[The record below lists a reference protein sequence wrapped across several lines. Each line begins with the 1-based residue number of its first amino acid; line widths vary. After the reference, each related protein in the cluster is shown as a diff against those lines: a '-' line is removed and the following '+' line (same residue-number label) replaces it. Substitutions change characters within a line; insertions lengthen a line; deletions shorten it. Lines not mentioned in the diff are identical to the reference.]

1 MMTAI
6 KIRLPLSIAPGFPDP
21 WLVQRIVCA
30 GALKI
35 GAFSQLMS
43 GAILEVASIGL
54 RIEKSASHHM
64 Q

>member
-6 KIRLPLSIAPGFPDP
+6 KIRLPPSIAPGFADP

-30 GALKI
+30 GALMI

-43 GAILEVASIGL
+43 GAILGVASIGL
-54 RIEKSASHHM
+54 RVEKSGSHHM